1 MSVTLNV
8 KSLSFEV
15 HGKRLLSDVSFE
27 LSGGD
32 FVLLAGSNGAG
43 KTTLLKCIALLES
56 DWSGDIL
63 FQDGS
68 IRGMDRLQRA
78 KAIAYLPQ
86 RLDSLPDFSVR
97 HFMRICR
104 YAWQDNDEAPIL
116 EAAETLGI
124 VDLLERHLTTLSG
137 GELQKVLVASAL
149 AQKPRLML
157 LDEPTASL
165 DPVQKLEIVSL
176 LRKLAKDMGIA
187 ILMVS
192 HDVQACAKYVD
203 YVLPMRKGCLLPVQA
218 PDDFLAK
225 INDVYRSV

>member
-1 MSVTLNV
+1 MSVTLKV
-8 KSLSFEV
+8 ERLSFEV
-15 HGKRLLSDVSFE
+15 HGKRLLSDVSLE
-27 LSGGD
+27 LSDGD

-63 FQDGS
+63 FQQRS
-68 IRGMDRLQRA
+68 IRDMDRMQRA

-97 HFMRICR
+97 HFMKICR

-124 VDLLERHLTTLSG
+124 VELLERHLTTLSG

-149 AQKPRLML
+149 AQKPHLML

-165 DPVQKLEIVSL
+165 DPVQKLEIASL

-192 HDVQACAKYVD
+192 HDVQVCAKYVD
-203 YVLPMRKGCLLPVQA
+203 YVLPMRNGSLLAMQS

-225 INDVYRSV
+225 IDDVYRSV